1 ENRMV
6 IRLSDSPTLDRLDQ
20 RITRWMA
27 DHGLTML
34 RLALGVIFLW
44 FGALKLIP
52 GLSPAETLA
61 GQTIE
66 VLTFGLVPA
75 SVAVPFL
82 GLWECVIGI
91 GLLTGMWM
99 RATLALL
106 FVQMLGTITPLF
118 LFPDQT
124 WDVFPIA
131 PTLEG
136 QYIIKN
142 AVLVAGAVVLG
153 ATVRGGGLS
162 PEPGEPPKPS

>member
-1 ENRMV
+1 
-6 IRLSDSPTLDRLDQ
+6 
-20 RITRWMA
+20 MA
-27 DHGLTML
+27 DHGLTLL
-34 RLALGVIFLW
+34 RMALGIVFLW
-44 FGALKLIP
+44 FGALKLVP

-75 SVAVPFL
+75 TVAVPFL
-82 GLWECVIGI
+82 GVWECAIGI
-91 GLLTGMWM
+91 GLLTGWWM

-106 FVQMLGTITPLF
+106 FLQMLGTVTPLF
-118 LFPDQT
+118 LFPAAT

-162 PEPGEPPKPS
+162 PAPGQPPTGH

>member
-1 ENRMV
+1 V
-6 IRLSDSPTLDRLDQ
+6 IRLSDKPALDRLDR
-20 RITRWMA
+20 RITHWMA
-27 DHGLTML
+27 DNGLTLL
-34 RLALGVIFLW
+34 RVALGVIFLW

-52 GLSPAETLA
+52 GFSPAESLA

-75 SVAVPFL
+75 AVAVPFL

-106 FVQMLGTITPLF
+106 FLQMLGTVTPLF
-118 LFPDQT
+118 LFPAET
-124 WDVFPIA
+124 WEVFPIA

-162 PEPGEPPKPS
+162 PEPGEPPRTP